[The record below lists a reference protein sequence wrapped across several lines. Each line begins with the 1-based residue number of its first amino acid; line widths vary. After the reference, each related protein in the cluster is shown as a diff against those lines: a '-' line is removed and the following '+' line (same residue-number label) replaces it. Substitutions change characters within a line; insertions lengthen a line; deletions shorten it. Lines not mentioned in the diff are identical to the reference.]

1 LVNCDKAENVSAICF
16 RMVIKMKT
24 KFLETIRINVRNRLL
39 AGLFLLMPFGIA
51 LFVIIWLFRWVTGL
65 LQPAVSGIL
74 AALIRSQLVEAIPP
88 LYINVSVW
96 IITVIIFLLLLYLL
110 GMIGQFVMGKKVIA
124 FGERLMLRIPLAR
137 TIYTATKQV
146 IKTLSIPDSKS
157 IKSVVIVEFPRPG
170 FKAIGFLTGRIK
182 TSDGKEFC
190 KVLIPTT
197 PNPTTGFFELVPSEE
212 VAETNLTIEEAFKM
226 IISGG
231 IVSPDVLLSN
241 KLGANKQESG

>member
-1 LVNCDKAENVSAICF
+1 MAA
-16 RMVIKMKT
+16 KT
-24 KFLETIRINVRNRLL
+24 KVSFWETIRNDVRNRLL
-39 AGLFLLMPFGIA
+39 AGVFLLMPFGIA

-65 LQPAVSGIL
+65 LRPAVSGIL
-74 AALIRSQLVEAIPP
+74 AALIRSQLVQLIPP

-96 IITVIIFLLLLYLL
+96 ILTVIIFLLLLYFL
-110 GMIGQFVMGKKVIA
+110 GMIGQFVMGKKIIA
-124 FGERLMLRIPLAR
+124 FGEMLMLRIPLAR
-137 TIYTATKQV
+137 MIYTATKQV
-146 IKTLSIPDSKS
+146 IKTLSIPDRKS
-157 IKSVVIVEFPRPG
+157 FKSVVLVEFPRPG

-182 TSDGKEFC
+182 TSDGREFC
-190 KVLIPTT
+190 KVFIPTT

-241 KLGANKQESG
+241 KPGANEQESG